1 MEKIKMQM
9 TIVVTKAFTISNLKQ
24 MTEQEQQQ
32 FAEEFGQNVVFDSDE
47 MHLGSAYISES
58 EELENLHSIAKES
71 PKCPITAQDVQKV
84 ANDLT
89 IGITDEQIKMVID
102 QYNDAQEEDPTAT
115 WNLVVE
121 HLIHNL

>member
-1 MEKIKMQM
+1 MQM
-9 TIVVTKAFTISNLKQ
+9 TIVVTKAITFSNLPN
-24 MTEQEQQQ
+24 MTEAQQQ
-32 FAEEFGQNVVFDSDE
+32 EFAELVGTNLVIDE
-47 MHLGSAYISES
+47 ECEDLTELYGEGYISET
-58 EELENLHSIAKES
+58 EEIENNYSVAKES
-71 PKCPITAQDVQKV
+71 PKCPITAQDVQRV

>member
-1 MEKIKMQM
+1 MQM
-9 TIVVTKAFTISNLKQ
+9 TIVVTKAITFTNLPY
-24 MTEQEQQQ
+24 MNETQQQ
-32 FAEEFGQNVVFDSDE
+32 EFAELVGTNLVVDE
-47 MHLGSAYISES
+47 EDLHHLIENGYISET
-58 EELENLHSIAKES
+58 EELENNYSLAKES
-71 PKCPITAQDVQKV
+71 TKCPITAQDVQKI

-102 QYNDAQEEDPTAT
+102 QYPDAQDEDPTAT